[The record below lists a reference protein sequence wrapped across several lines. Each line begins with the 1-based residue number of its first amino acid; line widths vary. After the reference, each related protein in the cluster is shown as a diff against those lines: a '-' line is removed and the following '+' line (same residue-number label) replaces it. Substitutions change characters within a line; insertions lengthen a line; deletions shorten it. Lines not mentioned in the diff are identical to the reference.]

1 MQDAAHGEAASCEP
15 RLPAAGRIT
24 ILDRLFNKSSA
35 PENGAFQLPLEPEEE
50 LNRPEA
56 RENELGDCHADP
68 FPDGQMNMDET
79 DIAPSRLEDP
89 SYFTQGFLR
98 VQKMLHH
105 PDTGDQVKVLRRKG
119 KAFSQGKAE
128 RLPFPAEYFDLVTSV
143 GVMEHFLDTEEALR
157 EIRRILKPGGRYV
170 SLVHVHLTIWERVRM
185 AISEFVFPRFRP
197 IQLFLWLK
205 RKLKGAIFRG
215 RRFVEQ
221 PIQNRYTTGSGKAWL
236 ARSGFTVSSVLHSR
250 KYPHLPLI
258 GPWVVIYVAE
268 K

>member
-1 MQDAAHGEAASCEP
+1 MGSRQIQISPALFFGDVDYYPRTDQRQVGVFAAMQDTAHGEAASCEP
-15 RLPAAGRIT
+15 RLPAAGRKT

-68 FPDGQMNMDET
+68 FPDSQMNMDET

-98 VQKMLHH
+98 VQEMFHH

-128 RLPFPAEYFDLVTSV
+128 IRLGPGSRLADRFDGEVNCKFLPILPGSQQKALPAPDF
-143 GVMEHFLDTEEALR
+143 
-157 EIRRILKPGGRYV
+157 
-170 SLVHVHLTIWERVRM
+170 
-185 AISEFVFPRFRP
+185 
-197 IQLFLWLK
+197 Q
-205 RKLKGAIFRG
+205 
-215 RRFVEQ
+215 
-221 PIQNRYTTGSGKAWL
+221 
-236 ARSGFTVSSVLHSR
+236 
-250 KYPHLPLI
+250 
-258 GPWVVIYVAE
+258 
-268 K
+268 